1 MCRGELRSGA
11 SATLAALAKALVTGQ
26 DVTLPPLGKLKVVR
40 EKPTR
45 KGRILTVRVVLDKV
59 APEDAEPLA
68 ARDDHG

>member
-1 MCRGELRSGA
+1 MCRGELRRGA
-11 SATLAALAKALVTGQ
+11 SATLTALAKALVAGQ
-26 DVTLPPLGKLKVVR
+26 EVVLPPLGKLKVVR

-45 KGRILTVRVVLDKV
+45 KGRMLMVRLVLDEV